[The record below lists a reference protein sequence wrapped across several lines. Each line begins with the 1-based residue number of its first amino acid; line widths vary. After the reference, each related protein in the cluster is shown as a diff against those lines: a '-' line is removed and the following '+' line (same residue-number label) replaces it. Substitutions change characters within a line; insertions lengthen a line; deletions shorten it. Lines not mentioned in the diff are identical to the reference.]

1 MRKYQRK
8 KKPLISILVFA
19 MLLCN
24 SVLAA
29 EKNELNGL
37 TSSEYN

>member
-29 EKNELNGL
+29 EKTN
-37 TSSEYN
+37 

>member
-19 MLLCN
+19 MLFCN

-29 EKNELNGL
+29 EKKRTERID
-37 TSSEYN
+37 EQ

>member
-19 MLLCN
+19 MLFCN

-37 TSSEYN
+37 TSSE